1 MKSFDFINSETDHH
15 LYAIE
20 DVAVMKQVL
29 IFKTNVQKMS
39 NITLLKDGLDV
50 LSNHAKWNFDF
61 EDCDNILRV
70 ETDENISQKI
80 IILMNQQGFECEE
93 LED

>member
-1 MKSFDFINSETDHH
+1 MKSFDFKNGETDHNV
-15 LYAIE
+15 YALE
-20 DVAVMKQVL
+20 DIAVMKEVL
-29 IFKTNVQKMS
+29 IFKTNVQQMS
-39 NITLLKDGLDV
+39 NITLLKDSLDV

-61 EDCDNILRV
+61 EDCDKILRV

-80 IILMNQQGFECEE
+80 IRLMNQQGFECEE